1 LNLDEAVIIK
11 KFSSRMEADIAAGL
25 LGSEGIETM
34 VLADDAG
41 GTYPMLQFVRGVRLL
56 VAPEDEDQARR
67 ILQDMETGEAAESE
81 WNVRTAATI
90 IPFQKKK
97 TEQVKQTLEQAMD
110 IPQVIKQMAQEA
122 KVAARKLGALSR
134 GVKDRVILRVAEL
147 LQEQQAR
154 IQAENRRDVDA
165 AKDQGM
171 PAAFIDRLTLSDKVM
186 ASMIKGLQE
195 VAALP
200 DPVGAVTGMWVRPN
214 GLKVGRQRIPLG
226 VIGFIYESR
235 PNVTVDAAA
244 LCFKSGNAV
253 ILKGGKEAL
262 HSNLALARLM
272 QEALAEAGVPAAA
285 VQVIPS
291 VAREATTELLKQ
303 DELVDLIIPRGGEG
317 LIRFV
322 AEHSRIPVLKH
333 YKGVCHIFVDEN
345 ADLDLAE
352 TVCFNAKVQRPGVCN
367 AMETML
373 VHEAAARDFIPRMFK
388 RFRAAGVELRGCP
401 RTQELDPETVPA
413 KDDDWGAEFLDLI
426 LAVKVVP
433 DLDAALAHIAKY
445 SSNHTEAIITRDY
458 DRSQRFLKEVDSS
471 VVLVNASTRF
481 NDGGELGLGAE
492 IGINTS
498 KLHAFGPMGL
508 EELTTTKFIVYG
520 DGQIRT

>member
-1 LNLDEAVIIK
+1 MNIPELVHHLAREAQG
-11 KFSSRMEADIAAGL
+11 A
-25 LGSEGIETM
+25 
-34 VLADDAG
+34 
-41 GTYPMLQFVRGVRLL
+41 
-56 VAPEDEDQARR
+56 ARR
-67 ILQDMETGEAAESE
+67 
-81 WNVRTAATI
+81 
-90 IPFQKKK
+90 
-97 TEQVKQTLEQAMD
+97 
-110 IPQVIKQMAQEA
+110 
-122 KVAARKLGALSR
+122 LGTLSR
-134 GVKDRVILRVAEL
+134 EVKDRVILRAAEFL
-147 LQEQQAR
+147 EERRSQ
-154 IQAENRRDVDA
+154 IQAANHEDVA
-165 AKDQGM
+165 AAQAQGHA
-171 PAAFIDRLTLSDKVM
+171 AAFIERLTLSDKVF

-244 LCFKSGNAV
+244 LCLKSGNAV

-262 HSNLALARLM
+262 HSNLALAQVM
-272 QEALAEAGVPAAA
+272 QDALAEAGAPQAA

-291 VAREATTELLKQ
+291 VAREATLELLKQ

-333 YKGVCHIFVDEN
+333 YKGVCHIFVDES
-345 ADLDLAE
+345 ADLDMAE
-352 TVCFNAKVQRPGVCN
+352 EICFNAKVQRPGVCN

-373 VHEAAARDFIPRMFK
+373 VHAAAAPGFLPRMAH
-388 RFRAAGVELRGCP
+388 RFRQAQVELRGCP
-401 RTQELDPETVPA
+401 RTREIDPQVNPAQEE
-413 KDDDWGAEFLDLI
+413 DWGAEFLDLI

-433 DLDAALAHIAKY
+433 DLDAALAHIARY

-458 DRSQRFLKEVDSS
+458 ARAQRFLKEVDSS